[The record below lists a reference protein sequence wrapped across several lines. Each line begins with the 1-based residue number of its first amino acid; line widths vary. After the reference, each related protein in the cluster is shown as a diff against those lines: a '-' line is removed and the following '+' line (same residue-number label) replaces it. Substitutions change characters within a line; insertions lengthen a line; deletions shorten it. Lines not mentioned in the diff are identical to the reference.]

1 VSPSDIEDAAEG
13 VNDIE
18 YKQRELS
25 ENSDQFRW
33 SAVQSWLSSRPYI
46 CRQEDSAASSHCWG
60 ALSYNEIRS
69 SNILLDDGRYKE
81 EGRTYAD

>member
-13 VNDIE
+13 VEDIE

-25 ENSDQFRW
+25 EDSNQFRW
-33 SAVQSWLSSRPYI
+33 SAVKLWLSSKPYI
-46 CRQEDSAASSHCWG
+46 CRQEDSAASSHHWG
-60 ALSYNEIRS
+60 ALSYDDVRS
-69 SNILLDDGRYKE
+69 SNILLDDERYKE